1 MSPFKRTFK
10 KPFKKKT
17 GKKPT
22 GPPPEEVLRVRTP
35 RGREVIGTIDQ
46 RLGGSKMRV
55 KCLDGKTRM
64 CRVPGRMKR
73 RLWVR
78 EGDVVIVEPWELGGD
93 EKGDLVYKYRP
104 NQVQWLKKKGI
115 LKQIEEFEEF

>member
-1 MSPFKRTFK
+1 
-10 KPFKKKT
+10 
-17 GKKPT
+17 
-22 GPPPEEVLRVRTP
+22 
-35 RGREVIGTIDQ
+35 
-46 RLGGSKMRV
+46 MRV

>member
-1 MSPFKRTFK
+1 MPPKKRTFK
-10 KPFKKKT
+10 KQFKNKSSKN
-17 GKKPT
+17 KT

-35 RGREVIGTIDQ
+35 RGREVMGTIDQ

-55 KCLDGKTRM
+55 KCLDGKTRL

-93 EKGDLVYKYRP
+93 ERGDLVYKYRP
-104 NQVQWLKKKGI
+104 NQVQWLKKRGI

>member
-1 MSPFKRTFK
+1 MAGFKRTFK
-10 KPFKKKT
+10 KVYKKKS
-17 GKKPT
+17 GKKPDSEV
-22 GPPPEEVLRVRTP
+22 PEEVLRVRTP

-46 RLGGSKMRV
+46 RLGASKMRV
-55 KCLDGKTRM
+55 KCLDGKTRL

-104 NQVQWLKKKGI
+104 NQVQFLKKKGI

>member
-1 MSPFKRTFK
+1 MPPFKKRTFK
-10 KPFKKKT
+10 KPFKKKSGT
-17 GKKPT
+17 VV
-22 GPPPEEVLRVRTP
+22 PEEILRVRTP
-35 RGREVIGTIDQ
+35 RGREVMGTIDQ

-55 KCLDGKTRM
+55 KCMDGKTRL

-78 EGDVVIVEPWELGGD
+78 EGDVVIIEPWELGGD